1 MSPESIT
8 MRVLPPE
15 ADNRET
21 ISISAA
27 KVKENFGVL
36 RRNEKGE
43 PIRRVN
49 VCCVLHTVA
58 RDHHQARKEES
69 AAQQKAVREPTLP

>member
-15 ADNRET
+15 ADTRKT

-36 RRNEKGE
+36 RRNERE
-43 PIRRVN
+43 NRFDASMSAVFY
-49 VCCVLHTVA
+49 TVA
-58 RDHHQARKEES
+58 RDHHHARKEES
-69 AAQQKAVREPTLP
+69 TAQLEAVSDPTLP

>member
-15 ADNRET
+15 ADTRET

-36 RRNEKGE
+36 RRNERENRFDASMSAVFYTQSPETTTMPEK
-43 PIRRVN
+43 
-49 VCCVLHTVA
+49 
-58 RDHHQARKEES
+58 RK
-69 AAQQKAVREPTLP
+69 AQLNWKL